1 MFRVTPRRALLTA
14 ATAALI
20 GGVGASSALATTTVS
35 IGQSANLLNRVVAQV
50 PVTFTCGPFPEPF
63 SFGVSVTVSQ
73 AVGKQIA
80 QGQAFAGINTTAL
93 PVAIT
98 CDGTP
103 QSLVLN
109 VPANP
114 SGPPFKNGKAV
125 VSAFASGG
133 AFPTLE
139 QASAGPQAIQL
150 R

>member
-1 MFRVTPRRALLTA
+1 MFKVTPRRALLTA

-20 GGVGASSALATTTVS
+20 GGAGASSALATTTISV
-35 IGQSANLLNRVVAQV
+35 GPSANLLNRVVAQV
-50 PVTFTCGPFPEPF
+50 PVTVSCGPFPEPF
-63 SFGVSVTVSQ
+63 SFGASVSVTE

-80 QGQAFAGINTTAL
+80 QGGAFAGINTTGL

-109 VPANP
+109 VQANP
-114 SGPPFKNGKAV
+114 SGPPFKKGKAV

-133 AFPTLE
+133 AFPAFE